1 MENSIL
7 SLAEKCE
14 INVGENKNYSN
25 FLNDIA
31 LKLEGEI
38 KKQPIIVEKYI
49 EVAKPIEIQKIV
61 EVEIVTEKP
70 IYVEK
75 LV

>member
-14 INVGENKNYSN
+14 INVAENKNYPN

-38 KKQPIIVEKYI
+38 KK
-49 EVAKPIEIQKIV
+49 
-61 EVEIVTEKP
+61 
-70 IYVEK
+70 
-75 LV
+75 